1 MGKYRTVAAWTAAA
15 RGVEEAGP
23 HALKCV
29 HAGSCKE
36 TCPMQIN
43 IPQII
48 HEAKKRY
55 LKPGLSKLTR

>member
-1 MGKYRTVAAWTAAA
+1 
-15 RGVEEAGP
+15 
-23 HALKCV
+23 
-29 HAGSCKE
+29 
-36 TCPMQIN
+36 MQIN